1 MKTVQWFLK
10 KLKIEIAHEPVI
22 LLLGMY
28 PKELT
33 AGRYRDICAPTFK
46 IALCT
51 IGKRW
56 KQPKHLWTDE

>member
-33 AGRYRDICAPTFK
+33 AGSYRDICAPTFLAAFITRAK
-46 IALCT
+46 Q
-51 IGKRW
+51 W
-56 KQPKHLWTDE
+56 KQPKCPLTDE